1 MRRDLPGQSRKKI
14 VLSGGTGFHPVMDDM
29 RRRKFVRGNTISAD
43 IVQINIAVTSFGPPY
58 RGTAETRGDQ
68 MRSTAQPQVNIGL
81 VGHVDHG
88 KTTLTETLS
97 GVWTDTHSEELKRGI
112 TIKLGYADAEFFKC
126 PSCPDPDCYSTES
139 VCPNCKEKTELIRA
153 VSFVDAP
160 GHETLMATMLA
171 GSALMNGALLLIAA
185 NEKCPQPQTREHL
198 MALGFIGIKNMI
210 IVQTKIDTVT
220 KERALESRKEIAK
233 FVKGTV
239 AENAPVIPVSAHFK
253 ANLDLLIKTIEER
266 IPVIKSDLDLPSR
279 LFIARSF
286 DVNKPGTPFMNLN
299 GGVLGGTLIQGI
311 IKEGDPIEIRP
322 GIKVEVKG
330 TSNFQFVPVHTE
342 AVSLMSGGRSRD
354 CITPGGLAA
363 IGTNLDPFLTKS
375 DSLIGNVLGKPG
387 TLPPVVEKL
396 LLRTHLMDFLVGVDE
411 STKVDRIK
419 TSEVLMLNVGT
430 ATTVGIV
437 TSAHDD
443 IAEMNL
449 RMPICAEKDQ
459 RAAISRRVGNK
470 FRLIGYG
477 IIQ

>member
-1 MRRDLPGQSRKKI
+1 
-14 VLSGGTGFHPVMDDM
+14 
-29 RRRKFVRGNTISAD
+29 
-43 IVQINIAVTSFGPPY
+43 
-58 RGTAETRGDQ
+58 

-88 KTTLTETLS
+88 KTTLTEALS
-97 GVWTDTHSEELKRGI
+97 GVWTDTHSEEIKRGI
-112 TIKLGYADAEFFKC
+112 TIKLGYADAVFYKC
-126 PSCPDPDCYSTES
+126 PKCPEPECYSVEETCP
-139 VCPNCKEKTELIRA
+139 VCGDPAEFKRA

-198 MALGFIGIKNMI
+198 MALGFIGITNII
-210 IVQTKIDTVT
+210 IVQTKIDIVT
-220 KERALESRKEIAK
+220 KERALESRKEIEK

-253 ANLDLLIKTIEER
+253 ANLDLLIQTIEDR
-266 IPVIKSDLDLPSR
+266 ISSIDTDLDLPNR
-279 LFIARSF
+279 MYIARSF
-286 DVNKPGTPFMNLN
+286 DVNKPGTPFMELK
-299 GGVLGGTLIQGI
+299 GGVLGGTLVQGTI
-311 IKEGDPIEIRP
+311 REGDPIEIRP

-330 TSNFQFVPVHTE
+330 TSNYEFVPIYTK
-342 AVSLMSGGRSRD
+342 ATSLMSGGCKRD
-354 CITPGGLAA
+354 SITPGGLAA
-363 IGTNLDPFLTKS
+363 IGTALDPFLTKS

-396 LLRTHLMDFLVGVDE
+396 LLKTHLMDFLVGVDE
-411 STKVDRIK
+411 STRVDRIK

-443 IAEMNL
+443 VADMNL

>member
-1 MRRDLPGQSRKKI
+1 
-14 VLSGGTGFHPVMDDM
+14 
-29 RRRKFVRGNTISAD
+29 
-43 IVQINIAVTSFGPPY
+43 
-58 RGTAETRGDQ
+58 
-68 MRSTAQPQVNIGL
+68 MRSIAQPQVNIGL

-88 KTTLTETLS
+88 KTTLTEALS
-97 GVWTDTHSEELKRGI
+97 GVWTDTHSEEIKRGI

-126 PSCPDPDCYSTES
+126 PSCPDPECYSTEAMCS
-139 VCPNCKEKTELIRA
+139 ICGANNELLRA

-171 GSALMNGALLLIAA
+171 GSAMMNGALLLISA

-198 MALGFIGIKNMI
+198 MALGFIGITNII
-210 IVQTKIDTVT
+210 IVQTKIDIVT
-220 KERALESRKEIAK
+220 KERALESRKEIEK

-239 AENAPVIPVSAHFK
+239 AEKAPVIPVSAHFK
-253 ANLDLLIKTIEER
+253 ANLDLLIKTIGER
-266 IPVIKSDLDLPSR
+266 IPSTHTDLDIPSR
-279 LFIARSF
+279 MYIARSF
-286 DVNKPGTPFMNLN
+286 DVNKPGTPFMDLI
-299 GGVLGGTLIQGI
+299 GGVLGGTIIHGMIQ
-311 IKEGDPIEIRP
+311 EGDPVEIRP

-330 TSNFQFVPVHTE
+330 TSNFQFVPIFTK
-342 AVSLMSGGRSRD
+342 AISLMSGGRQREM
-354 CITPGGLAA
+354 ITPGGLAA
-363 IGTNLDPFLTKS
+363 IGTTLDPFLTKS

-396 LLRTHLMDFLVGVDE
+396 LLKTHLMDFLVGVDE
-411 STKVDRIK
+411 STRVERIK

>member
-1 MRRDLPGQSRKKI
+1 MK
-14 VLSGGTGFHPVMDDM
+14 
-29 RRRKFVRGNTISAD
+29 SA
-43 IVQINIAVTSFGPPY
+43 
-58 RGTAETRGDQ
+58 E
-68 MRSTAQPQVNIGL
+68 QPQVNIGL

-88 KTTLTETLS
+88 KTTLTEALS
-97 GVWTDTHSEELKRGI
+97 GVWTDTHSEEIKRGI

-126 PSCPDPDCYSTES
+126 PKCEEPVGYSTHS
-139 VCPNCKEKTELIRA
+139 KCPTCGEKTEFIRS

-160 GHETLMATMLA
+160 GHETLMATMLSGA
-171 GSALMNGALLLIAA
+171 ALMNGALLLVAA

-198 MALGFIGIKNMI
+198 MALDFIGIKNII
-210 IVQTKIDTVT
+210 IVQTKIDIVT
-220 KERALESRKEIAK
+220 KERAIESQKEIMK

-239 AENAPVIPVSAHFK
+239 AQEAPIIPVSAHFK
-253 ANLDLLIKTIEER
+253 ANLDMLIQTIER
-266 IPVIKSDLDLPSR
+266 TIPSITRDPNKPSR
-279 LFIARSF
+279 LYIARSF
-286 DVNKPGTPFMNLN
+286 DVNKPGTKYLDLV
-299 GGVLGGTLIQGI
+299 GGVLGGSLLQGH
-311 IKEGDPIEIRP
+311 IKTGEKIEIRP

-330 TSNFQFVPVHTE
+330 TSNFQFVPITTDVI
-342 AVSLMSGGRSRD
+342 SLMSGGKRRKELS
-354 CITPGGLAA
+354 PGGLAA

-375 DSLIGNVLGKPG
+375 DSLIGNILGRPG

-396 LLRTHLMDFLVGVDE
+396 VLKTHLMDMLVGLNQEVAVE
-411 STKVDRIK
+411 RIK

-443 IAEMNL
+443 IAALNL
-449 RMPICAEKDQ
+449 RMPLCAEKDQ